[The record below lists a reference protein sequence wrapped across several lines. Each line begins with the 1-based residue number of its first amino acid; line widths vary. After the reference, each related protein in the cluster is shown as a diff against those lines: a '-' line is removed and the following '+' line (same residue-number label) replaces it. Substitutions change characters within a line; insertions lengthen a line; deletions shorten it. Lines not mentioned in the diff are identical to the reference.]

1 MLRQPAVVWIR
12 MRLGIGVGRDLEA
25 EDSQKWL
32 SHFGTTGVGRNWVER
47 GHPPPRVF
55 WEKRL
60 EMIENKG
67 QRRGK
72 EGKERCKRL
81 QAADS
86 TTVVGKSATQRALRS
101 EHRDHG
107 GVELRAMR
115 MIVKIKRLE
124 VEQFVT
130 F

>member
-1 MLRQPAVVWIR
+1 LKTK
-12 MRLGIGVGRDLEA
+12 GRGA
-25 EDSQKWL
+25 
-32 SHFGTTGVGRNWVER
+32 
-47 GHPPPRVF
+47 
-55 WEKRL
+55 EKRA
-60 EMIENKG
+60 KRG
-67 QRRGK
+67 QR
-72 EGKERCKRL
+72 EGKERGKRL
-81 QAADS
+81 QPADS